1 MDTERSMAHLGER
14 GAVSVYIF
22 KFLTDEDNAPVLFIQ
37 QNTRKSV
44 GECIPPDRHSPSA
57 IPQRRQGCVT
67 GGVKRVMDKEDGRE
81 ELVWD

>member
-1 MDTERSMAHLGER
+1 M
-14 GAVSVYIF
+14 
-22 KFLTDEDNAPVLFIQ
+22 LFIQ

-81 ELVWD
+81 EFVWD